1 MSDGDDTLGSLPPTR
16 VKWKEQMEDI
26 KEATLEG
33 SQFEAQF
40 ADDRAS
46 VKLVSEPPRPPTPR
60 FSRPESE
67 VRQND
72 DVPKTRP
79 SSEVVNSQTN
89 RPKTTLRRTTSE
101 KQTIDQETKSPAV
114 SRKSTQELLS
124 TSRSRQQGSA
134 PARKQSFDNQKHFTQ
149 APSKKVGRTEH
160 MNGVNSSSDK
170 SGEKRDGSQ
179 SQSSLRRNG
188 VVSDRSEPSSRVNS
202 SLSFNQRSDSTGRST
217 LKSQKSEIGGRT
229 SMKSRPFT
237 SAEVVQAKGRIMD
250 HGW

>member
-1 MSDGDDTLGSLPPTR
+1 MADGDDILGSLPPTR

-67 VRQND
+67 ARQND
-72 DVPKTRP
+72 DVLKTRP
-79 SSEVVNSQTN
+79 SSEVANSQTK

-101 KQTIDQETKSPAV
+101 KQTIDQETKSPAI

-134 PARKQSFDNQKHFTQ
+134 PARKHSFDNQKHFTQ
-149 APSKKVGRTEH
+149 APSKKIGHTD
-160 MNGVNSSSDK
+160 MNSVNSSSDK
-170 SGEKRDGSQ
+170 SGERRDGSQ

-188 VVSDRSEPSSRVNS
+188 IVSDRSEPSSRVNS

-217 LKSQKSEIGGRT
+217 LKSQKSENGGRA
-229 SMKSRPFT
+229 SVKSRTFT
-237 SAEVVQAKGRIMD
+237 SAEVVKAKGRIMD